1 MHISS
6 NKLLFSVFGAV
17 CGILGFI
24 GLVNSANAEDL
35 LPDPVIGFVMGD
47 TLQFTPNPLHAS
59 SDSLGDWSI
68 QAIGSGLAFQQT
80 NPVPGNFGSY
90 SGISNLQVDIQK
102 TNGPI
107 TVYLQ
112 AGTYAIPS
120 IGMPYTRAS
129 ANTESTFGYVPE
141 AYIALAVGKDWSV
154 SLGKLPS
161 MGGVES
167 TFTYENT
174 NIQRGLLWTQTN
186 SVSRGAQINY
196 QDGIFSAA
204 FSVNDG
210 AYSGVYNWIGGLV
223 SVKTGEG
230 SAVTAGWTGSL
241 SPNAMNTTATPLLQN
256 NSQISNLIY
265 QYTGDRWS
273 FTPYAQYTYIP
284 SSPSIGIYGDSGTVG
299 YALLSTYHIDPLT
312 NGVAPYRHISIP
324 TRFEYQSSF
333 GNSRNS
339 NLPAG
344 LMYGPGSSAWSA
356 TITPTIQLG
365 KLFARIEFAYVK
377 AFNTTSGSSFGAY
390 GTNNT
395 QVRGMLEAGFLY

>member
-1 MHISS
+1 M
-6 NKLLFSVFGAV
+6 LPLPLFRTV
-17 CGILGFI
+17 CGFLGFI
-24 GLVNSANAEDL
+24 CLLSSANADDL

-47 TLQFTPNPLHAS
+47 TLQFTPNPLHTS

-80 NPVPGNFGSY
+80 NPVPGNFGNY

-112 AGTYAIPS
+112 AGAYAIPS
-120 IGMPYTRAS
+120 IGIPYTRTNT
-129 ANTESTFGYVPE
+129 NTESTFGYMPE
-141 AYIALAVGKDWSV
+141 AYVALAMGKDWSI

-161 MGGVES
+161 MGGVEA

-186 SVSRGAQINY
+186 SVSRGAQLNY

-210 AYSGVYNWIGGLV
+210 AYSGIYNWVGGLV
-223 SVKTGEG
+223 SVKTGER

-241 SPNAMNTTATPLLQN
+241 SPNATNTTATPLLQN

-273 FTPYAQYTYIP
+273 FTPYAQYTFIP
-284 SSPSIGIYGDSGTVG
+284 SSPNIGIYGNSGTVG
-299 YALLSTYHIDPLT
+299 YALLSTYHVDPLT
-312 NGVAPYRHISIP
+312 NGKAPYRHISIP
-324 TRFEYQSSF
+324 IRFEYQSSF
-333 GNSRNS
+333 GNVMNDNYSS
-339 NLPAG
+339 G

-356 TITPTIQLG
+356 TITPTIQVG
-365 KLFARIEFAYVK
+365 KLFARVELSYVK
-377 AFNTTSGSSFGAY
+377 AFNTLPGYAFGAY
-390 GTNNT
+390 GSNNT

>member
-6 NKLLFSVFGAV
+6 NKLSFFLFGVV
-17 CGILGFI
+17 CGILSFI
-24 GLVNSANAEDL
+24 GLVNSANADDL

-47 TLQFTPNPLHAS
+47 TLQFTPNSLHAS

-68 QAIGSGLAFQQT
+68 QAIGSGFALQQT

-90 SGISNLQVDIQK
+90 FGISNLQVDIQK

-120 IGMPYTRAS
+120 IGIPYTRTS

-210 AYSGVYNWIGGLV
+210 AYSGVYNWVGGLV
-223 SVKTGEG
+223 SVKTGES

-324 TRFEYQSSF
+324 TRFEHQSSF

-377 AFNTTSGSSFGAY
+377 AFNTTSGSSFGAN

>member
-1 MHISS
+1 M
-6 NKLLFSVFGAV
+6 LPLPLFRTV
-17 CGILGFI
+17 CGFLGFI
-24 GLVNSANAEDL
+24 CLLSSANADDL

-47 TLQFTPNPLHAS
+47 TLQFTPNPLHTS

-102 TNGPI
+102 TDGPI

-120 IGMPYTRAS
+120 IGIPYARTAT
-129 ANTESTFGYVPE
+129 NTESTFGYMPE
-141 AYIALAVGKDWSV
+141 AYVALAMGKDWSI

-161 MGGVES
+161 MGGVEA

-186 SVSRGAQINY
+186 SVSRGAQLNY

-210 AYSGVYNWIGGLV
+210 AYSGIYNWVGGLV
-223 SVKTGEG
+223 SVKTGER

-241 SPNAMNTTATPLLQN
+241 SPNATNTTATPLLQN

-284 SSPSIGIYGDSGTVG
+284 SNPNVGIYGNAGTVG
-299 YALLSTYHIDPLT
+299 YALLSTYHVDPLT
-312 NGVAPYRHISIP
+312 NGKAPYRHISIP

-333 GNSRNS
+333 GNVMNDNYS
-339 NLPAG
+339 AG

-356 TITPTIQLG
+356 TITPTIQVG
-365 KLFARIEFAYVK
+365 KLFARVELSYVK
-377 AFNTTSGSSFGAY
+377 AFNTLPGSAFGAY
-390 GTNNT
+390 GSNNT

>member
-1 MHISS
+1 MR
-6 NKLLFSVFGAV
+6 
-17 CGILGFI
+17 
-24 GLVNSANAEDL
+24 
-35 LPDPVIGFVMGD
+35 DPVIGFVMGD

-59 SDSLGDWSI
+59 SDTLGDWSI
-68 QAIGSGLAFQQT
+68 QAIGSGLAFKQS

-107 TVYLQ
+107 TMYLQ

-120 IGMPYTRAS
+120 IGMSYTRAS
-129 ANTESTFGYVPE
+129 TNTETTFGYMPE
-141 AYIALAVGKDWSV
+141 AYVALAMGKDWSL

-161 MGGVES
+161 MGGVEA

-223 SVKTGEG
+223 SMKTGERG
-230 SAVTAGWTGSL
+230 AVTASWTGSL
-241 SPNAMNTTATPLLQN
+241 SPNATSTTATPLLQN

-284 SSPSIGIYGDSGTVG
+284 SSPSIGIYGASGTVG

-333 GNSRNS
+333 GNSRND

-365 KLFARIEFAYVK
+365 KLFARIELAYVK
-377 AFNTTSGSSFGAY
+377 AFNTTSGSAFGAY
-390 GTNNT
+390 GANNT

>member
-6 NKLLFSVFGAV
+6 NKLLFSVFGAA

-204 FSVNDG
+204 FSVND
-210 AYSGVYNWIGGLV
+210 
-223 SVKTGEG
+223 
-230 SAVTAGWTGSL
+230 
-241 SPNAMNTTATPLLQN
+241 
-256 NSQISNLIY
+256 
-265 QYTGDRWS
+265 
-273 FTPYAQYTYIP
+273 AQYTYIP

-377 AFNTTSGSSFGAY
+377 AFNTTSGSSFGAN